1 MKFEVVQE
9 DIYQVTAMYVEID
22 GSPCCMELVNK
33 LDDTFIPQGYSRDE
47 VLESIHL
54 HKKKY
59 YIDQG
64 TGIYNRHYYT
74 EQLCRRKSVSAVA
87 LADIRDFKKINES
100 FGHQTGDDVLRY
112 IGQAL
117 REIVEDAGEVV
128 RYAGDDFVIVFFDT
142 DRDSTEEILE
152 QIRRK
157 IHEMNLAELAGMK
170 LEMDISVRF
179 GPGKVQELF
188 NEIIK

>member
-1 MKFEVVQE
+1 MWESTYNCFEVWNRNEGCENCISAKCLRKKERLMKFEVVQE

-100 FGHQTGDDVLRY
+100 FWPSDGR
-112 IGQAL
+112 
-117 REIVEDAGEVV
+117 
-128 RYAGDDFVIVFFDT
+128 
-142 DRDSTEEILE
+142 
-152 QIRRK
+152 
-157 IHEMNLAELAGMK
+157 
-170 LEMDISVRF
+170 
-179 GPGKVQELF
+179 
-188 NEIIK
+188 

>member
-1 MKFEVVQE
+1 M
-9 DIYQVTAMYVEID
+9 IAMYVEID

-33 LDDTFIPQGYSRDE
+33 LDDTFIPQGYSKDE
-47 VLESIHL
+47 VMESIHL

-59 YIDQG
+59 YIDRV
-64 TGIYNRHYYT
+64 TGINNRRYYT
-74 EQLCRRKSVSAVA
+74 EQLCRRESVSAVA

-100 FGHQTGDDVLRY
+100 FGHQTGDDVLRC
-112 IGQAL
+112 IGQIL
-117 REIVEDAGEVV
+117 RETVEDAGEVV
-128 RYAGDDFVIVFFDT
+128 RYAGDNFVIVLFDA

-157 IHEMNLAELAGMK
+157 IHEMNLAELAGLK

-179 GPGKVQELF
+179 GPGKIQELF
-188 NEIIK
+188 KEIIK